1 MHKTRNLTMLAGAAC
16 ALLVATGCA
25 SSSGGNT
32 QDLGEVAEDCVPTHE
47 FETVKPGVLTVVP
60 YEFMPYASVVDGEL
74 VGVDGKV
81 ISEFE
86 ERQCLTVSIMQ
97 LPAASALESI
107 ATNQTDLA
115 LGGWY
120 KSPERAEQFGET
132 LDVYY
137 DFSALISA
145 EENSFSKLDD
155 LKDKKIAL
163 VQGQSWVDDVIGM
176 YGADNVTVYQTPDAA
191 IAEVQNGRAD
201 AAFVGAAEG
210 SVILGKKEG
219 LALNRIEPDDRLF
232 ASQEVYAINYPHAK
246 TNTQLGEAL
255 DANIEEMRNDGSIE
269 GFLVEYDLTD
279 PDFFGPH

>member
-16 ALLVATGCA
+16 ALLVATGCSA
-25 SSSGGNT
+25 SSGNT
-32 QDLGEVAEDCVPTHE
+32 QDIGEVTEDCVPAHE

-74 VGVDGKV
+74 QGVDGRV
-81 ISEFE
+81 ISEFA
-86 ERQCLTVSIMQ
+86 ERECLTISIMQ